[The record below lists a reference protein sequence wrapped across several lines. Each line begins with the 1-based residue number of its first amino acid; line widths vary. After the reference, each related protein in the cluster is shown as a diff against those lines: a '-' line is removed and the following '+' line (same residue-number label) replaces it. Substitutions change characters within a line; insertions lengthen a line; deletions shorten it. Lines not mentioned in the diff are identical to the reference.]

1 MIFLGSNEEFA
12 FQTLVLQL
20 TPHELVIME
29 QCMSYLLN
37 NDDENE
43 LQKIQDLSEDED
55 YTGYEALE
63 SQRDQL
69 RFIIYRYKIKTE
81 LTSDELDKWKYANNF
96 DEYYEV

>member
-37 NDDENE
+37 NVDENE
-43 LQKIQDLSEDED
+43 LQKIEDLSEDED
-55 YTGYEALE
+55 YTGYEILE
-63 SQRDQL
+63 YKRDQL